1 MTRHILTLIAVLF
14 FHAPVWADWINL
26 SGAENAPT
34 IAEIHINDDHVRI
47 DLEIFVKDMVAFD
60 RLIPDSFFKDSDFKS
75 YKQSMKTHKS
85 NPDSL
90 IDDDAY
96 REYFTRYWRGNQM
109 SDHYPVWIQ
118 LNIDSTDDF
127 LHGKLKQL

>member
-1 MTRHILTLIAVLF
+1 MPR
-14 FHAPVWADWINL
+14 ADLPPDVTDVEVGQTGDIFK
-26 SGAENAPT
+26 
-34 IAEIHINDDHVRI
+34 IFDHV
-47 DLEIFVKDMVAFD
+47 
-60 RLIPDSFFKDSDFKS
+60 FKDSDFKS